1 MKPKVLFFL
10 ILIVIGCDNE
20 PYGSLVSDSGIT
32 DNNETGDNG
41 DNDDND
47 PVDNSENFF
56 PSSGYWIY
64 DVNSSSED
72 LQDLNFVAT
81 DSIYIDEEFETYFS
95 LSANND
101 SFTNGNMN
109 RFLTSGSLYSTPT
122 TLSLDGSLELP
133 ENL

>member
-20 PYGSLVSDSGIT
+20 PYGSLVSDSGVT

-47 PVDNSENFF
+47 PGDNSENFF

-64 DVNSSSED
+64 DVDSSSEY

-109 RFLTSGSLYSTPT
+109 RF
-122 TLSLDGSLELP
+122 
-133 ENL
+133 